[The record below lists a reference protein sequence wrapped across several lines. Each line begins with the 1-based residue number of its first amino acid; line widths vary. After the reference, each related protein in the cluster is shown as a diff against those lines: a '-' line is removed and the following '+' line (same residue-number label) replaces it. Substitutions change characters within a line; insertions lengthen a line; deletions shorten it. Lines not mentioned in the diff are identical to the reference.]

1 MTEPAKTIPLLFEQ
15 SLITEFDNTQE
26 THIHYPK
33 DFSYKFQQFSNISE
47 FMFIFG
53 KTDYKDKDG
62 SVLLFNL
69 TNFKIKKIVTGEK
82 FCILLTNDGK
92 CYVFGNLTSGPRKI
106 NLSDKFK
113 LPLPFKKPTL
123 IDWTVNDPIEDVF
136 AHTYV
141 CFLTKKGELYFFNLN
156 QKDIVNGKLDPQH
169 YNYEKIKSIDLGNEN
184 ILILTENNNIYGYGS
199 NYKGQLGFQEDGK
212 CYACG
217 DPTYA
222 ANGQLQPESDNTHI
236 FKLIPNL
243 QDEFIENVITGLFFV
258 ALKAKSG
265 KYFVF
270 GDNKFN
276 QFGKSDTIKERIRGP
291 TLLNTFNNNEI
302 EEIECGGYHS
312 IITTKNKELF
322 ITGMNVKLPF
332 YPNTQLGF
340 TNLNLRNY
348 FNHKAFDLNSNYEL
362 KAGMGRYF
370 YTVYALNKYPSR
382 RWNFRRSIKLND
394 IEFVFTNCNTNG
406 ITESEFMD
414 DYL

>member
-1 MTEPAKTIPLLFEQ
+1 MTEPVKTIPLLFEESQ
-15 SLITEFDNTQE
+15 ITEFYNTQE

-33 DFSYKFQQFSNISE
+33 DFSDNFQQFLNISE

-53 KTDYKDKDG
+53 KTDYKDKNG

-69 TNFKIKKIVTGEK
+69 TNFKIKKVVTGEQ

-92 CYVFGNLTSGPRKI
+92 LTRYH
-106 NLSDKFK
+106 LSFK
-113 LPLPFKKPTL
+113 EPTL

-136 AHTYV
+136 AHTFV
-141 CFLTKKGELYFFNLN
+141 CFLTN
-156 QKDIVNGKLDPQH
+156 IVNGKLDSQH

-222 ANGQLQPESDNTHI
+222 ANGQQQNNNNNHNHNNTHV

-243 QDEFIENVITGLFFV
+243 QDEFIENVIPGLFFV

-276 QFGKSDTIKERIRGP
+276 QFGQSNTIKEIIRGP

-322 ITGMNVKLPF
+322 ITGMSVKLPF
-332 YPNTQLGF
+332 YPINAQLGF
-340 TNLNLRNY
+340 VSLNLRNY
-348 FNHKAFDLNSNYEL
+348 FNHKAFNPNSNYEL
-362 KAGMGRYF
+362 KVGMGRYF
-370 YTVYALNKYPSR
+370 YTVYALNKSPSR

-394 IEFVFTNCNTNG
+394 IEFVFTNCYTNG
-406 ITESEFMD
+406 ITECEFMD